1 MKQFHLLSLIVVVG
15 FALLSGCA
23 TMPQTWPDYE
33 RSAENKLVIIQE
45 KIGEGLKTGAL
56 TPDHTQIY
64 LTSLKSIRTDY
75 TELRNKRVYRN
86 EWDSIFA
93 RLDALEDEI
102 NRDLTRR
109 PSGIDL
115 PRNGDRIIALQRRI
129 DDGRINRRSSM
140 NEWRDVQ
147 ERLDSIRRD
156 YLRMTEDGRYSTREE
171 SDDIARRLD
180 SLERDIDRYR

>member
-1 MKQFHLLSLIVVVG
+1 MKRVLLLSVLVVFG

-23 TMPQTWPDYE
+23 TMPKTWPDYE

-64 LTSLKSIRTDY
+64 LTTLKSIRTDY
-75 TELRNKRVYRN
+75 TELQDKRVYRN
-86 EWDSIFA
+86 EWDTIFA

-102 NRDLTRR
+102 DRTVDR
-109 PSGIDL
+109 PSRIDE
-115 PRNGDRIIALQRRI
+115 PRNGERIIALQRRI
-129 DDGRINRRSSM
+129 DDARNSRPSST
-140 NEWRDVQ
+140 NEWRDMQ

-156 YLRMTEDGRYSTREE
+156 YLRMTEDGRYTTREE
-171 SDDIARRLD
+171 SADISRRLD
-180 SLERDIDRYR
+180 SLEMDINRYQ